1 MPILFPQYLFRIQL
15 EDGGMILHD
24 HPKTKAAAV
33 YRKLRR
39 AIVTLEID
47 SGEPLDESSLI
58 TQLGVSRTPLREAIK
73 QLALEQLIIAHPH
86 RAPYVAPFSL
96 TDLQPLYET
105 RLLLELPVARLAAE
119 RITAAELSTLTDI
132 LDSMRSEID
141 AGHVY
146 EVIELDYRFHS
157 MLANATHNRYL
168 ADAINQLNRN
178 SLRLWYLAHSRI
190 GLEGV
195 ASAHDDILRVLTTRD
210 PAAAEEVMKQH
221 VALSRDRV
229 IRASVQTTDPT

>member
-1 MPILFPQYLFRIQL
+1 
-15 EDGGMILHD
+15 MILHD

-73 QLALEQLIIAHPH
+73 QLALEQFIIAHPH

-105 RLLLELPVARLAAE
+105 RLLLEPPVARIAAE
-119 RITAAELSTLTDI
+119 RITTDELTNLTTI
-132 LDSMRSEID
+132 LDAMRSEIA
-141 AGHVY
+141 AGNVY

-157 MLANATHNRYL
+157 MIAHATHNRYL

-178 SLRLWYLAHSRI
+178 SLRLWYLAHSRV

-195 ASAHDDILRVLTTRD
+195 AASHDEILRALATGDR
-210 PAAAEEVMKQH
+210 ASAEEVMRKH
-221 VALSRDRV
+221 IALSRDRV
-229 IRASVQTTDPT
+229 LNAAVQTAQA